1 MHGPFICP
9 MNRTGTVKNTIENDI
24 LDGGKV
30 DGRMLL
36 YVQIG
41 RLKHRITVIF

>member
-1 MHGPFICP
+1 

-36 YVQIG
+36 YAQI
-41 RLKHRITVIF
+41 RRIEYEINVII